1 MESKKLKFLF
11 IGIVIGAMLMF
22 IGTYSYNNLF
32 GVDVRSISESEQDHG
47 NDINE
52 AHEGE
57 EPSEHEDIVN
67 LSDEEIKELGIV
79 IKKVESKKLMHF
91 DNFTGE
97 IVPNPEKLV
106 HIVPRFAGIV
116 REVYIQMGDR
126 VKKGD
131 LIAIIESN
139 ESLVTYEVKS
149 SLDGVVLELH
159 MTPGELI
166 GDHSHAVTIA
176 DLRSVWVELNV
187 YQKDLMNIKINQK
200 TKIYLDKIENEIES
214 KISYIS
220 PIVNKET
227 RTAIAR
233 AKLNNVN
240 GYWKPGM
247 FISAKVL
254 TKNVEVECAVELDAI
269 QNFEGRKVVFVKE
282 GNSFR
287 PQPVTIGMT
296 NGKYVQILTGLN
308 KDDNYISE
316 GAFVI
321 KSELLKESFGG
332 GHNH

>member
-1 MESKKLKFLF
+1 MESKKLNFLF
-11 IGIVIGAMLMF
+11 VGIVIGAMLLF
-22 IGTYSYNNLF
+22 FGTYIYNNIL
-32 GVDVRSISESEQDHG
+32 GEDVQNISESEQHQDNDLNDDHK
-47 NDINE
+47 
-52 AHEGE
+52 GE
-57 EPSEHEDIVN
+57 EPSEDEDIVN
-67 LSDEEIKELGIV
+67 LSDAEIKELGIV
-79 IKKVESKKLMHF
+79 IKKVETKKLMHF

-106 HIVPRFAGIV
+106 HIVPRFAGVV
-116 REVYIQMGDR
+116 REVYIEMGDR

-149 SLDGVVLELH
+149 SIDGVVLELH
-159 MTPGELI
+159 MTPGEMI

-200 TKIYLDKIENEIES
+200 AKIYLDKIENGIES
-214 KISYIS
+214 KIFYIS

-233 AKLNNVN
+233 AKLNNN
-240 GYWKPGM
+240 SGYWKPGM

-254 TKNVEVECAVELDAI
+254 TENNEVKHAVELDAI

-287 PQPVTIGMT
+287 PKPVTIGMR
-296 NGKYVQILTGLN
+296 NGKYAQILTGL
-308 KDDNYISE
+308 KADDNYISE